1 MEKHFYY
8 ECTRRLC
15 SSLQLETSLK
25 HYFDYV
31 RDSVPL
37 DGLFINIYRKEFNDI
52 QFIAQAS
59 ETQASTLDVQVSLPE
74 GLAKTLEDPD
84 RPRVRI
90 VNDIDHD
97 PVTSQ
102 VAPKVIPG
110 IRSLIILRMSMED
123 THLGIVGFY
132 SKSAG
137 TFRPRHADM
146 LAPQMSTFALITA
159 LNLRG
164 RNLLLENQALAK
176 QNVSLKRTLDVQ
188 NGVVGA
194 NSGLKQ
200 VMQQV
205 QSIAHLN
212 TTVLMLGETGCGK
225 EVIANAIHELSARA
239 GKPFVKVNCGAIP
252 ETLIDS
258 ELFGYEKGAFTGAE
272 SRKAGYF
279 EQANGGT
286 IFLDEVG
293 ELPLSAQVRLLRVL
307 QNSTITRV
315 GGHEQVHLNIR
326 VIAATHRHLQAMVHQ
341 GDFREDLWYRL
352 AVFPIDIPS
361 LRQRRTD
368 IPLLV
373 QHFIEQLSARFQ
385 LLKLPCIRPE
395 QLAILSQYNWPGNV
409 RELINVLER
418 AIIQNPAGPL
428 DFSFLAPQTEAV
440 ATASGQTIVVDPSHA
455 GNQLVPL
462 ETMTRKYIEHA
473 LKVTGG
479 KLYGPGGAA
488 ELLDINPNTL
498 RSKMKKLGIV

>member
-1 MEKHFYY
+1 
-8 ECTRRLC
+8 
-15 SSLQLETSLK
+15 
-25 HYFDYV
+25 
-31 RDSVPL
+31 
-37 DGLFINIYRKEFNDI
+37 
-52 QFIAQAS
+52 
-59 ETQASTLDVQVSLPE
+59 
-74 GLAKTLEDPD
+74 
-84 RPRVRI
+84 
-90 VNDIDHD
+90 
-97 PVTSQ
+97 
-102 VAPKVIPG
+102 
-110 IRSLIILRMSMED
+110 
-123 THLGIVGFY
+123 
-132 SKSAG
+132 
-137 TFRPRHADM
+137 
-146 LAPQMSTFALITA
+146 
-159 LNLRG
+159 
-164 RNLLLENQALAK
+164 
-176 QNVSLKRTLDVQ
+176 
-188 NGVVGA
+188 
-194 NSGLKQ
+194 
-200 VMQQV
+200 
-205 QSIAHLN
+205 
-212 TTVLMLGETGCGK
+212 MLGETGCGK

-286 IFLDEVG
+286 IFLDEIG